1 MWLRGDEQ
9 CSMHSHMWRKQMDYQ
24 HYAHFFIITAP
35 ILAFF
40 PRLFP
45 FFSLHP
51 SILSIITGPRKHW
64 QPFPFP
70 WPSIGHH
77 HSSWPIP
84 LIPLLNDSLQ
94 QIVVCLK
101 RTEDLLSEI
110 TRPMPEEYS
119 TQVRAWEERW
129 FTRWL
134 KKRVWPSSC
143 LDSTISQFSASAVWY
158 PSSIFLLYTWYLFP
172 VDGESHQSSK
182 SYLLMDGRTVWRGSL
197 RHIRM
202 RISKVRLMRTR
213 VAASMLPSQSLP
225 WEPNWR
231 Y

>member
-9 CSMHSHMWRKQMDYQ
+9 CSMHSHMWRNKGITNVTLISSSSPLQFLLFSSFVPLFQFTSFDSF
-24 HYAHFFIITAP
+24 HYHWSQKA
-35 ILAFF
+35 LAA
-40 PRLFP
+40 
-45 FFSLHP
+45 
-51 SILSIITGPRKHW
+51 LSIPLAINWSSP
-64 QPFPFP
+64 
-70 WPSIGHH
+70 
-77 HSSWPIP
+77 SSWPIP

-129 FTRWL
+129 LTRWL

-143 LDSTISQFSASAVWY
+143 LDSTISQFPASAVWY
-158 PSSIFLLYTWYLFP
+158 PSSIFLLYTWDLFP

-202 RISKVRLMRTR
+202 RISKVRHMRTR